1 MLFGL
6 TSSKLI
12 LSKMQAYSLRV
23 HLDNFIC
30 KYIQDVWNMWS
41 RYADTPRDACFHYL
55 YGSEYEE
62 TLKADVEVKA
72 GAGNVWR
79 NVQQLHG
86 AMIHIFD
93 NDTSVLQ
100 GGL

>member
-1 MLFGL
+1 M
-6 TSSKLI
+6 
-12 LSKMQAYSLRV
+12 
-23 HLDNFIC
+23 
-30 KYIQDVWNMWS
+30 
-41 RYADTPRDACFHYL
+41 
-55 YGSEYEE
+55 
-62 TLKADVEVKA
+62 KADVEVKA

>member
-1 MLFGL
+1 MQIHTGRVEYVEPLCGHAKRCL
-6 TSSKLI
+6 LSS
-12 LSKMQAYSLRV
+12 
-23 HLDNFIC
+23 
-30 KYIQDVWNMWS
+30 
-41 RYADTPRDACFHYL
+41 L
-55 YGSEYEE
+55 YGSEYEG
-62 TLKADVEVKA
+62 TWKADVEVKA
-72 GAGNVWR
+72 GAENVWR

>member
-1 MLFGL
+1 
-6 TSSKLI
+6 
-12 LSKMQAYSLRV
+12 MQIHTGRV
-23 HLDNFIC
+23 GYVEPLCGHAKRCLL
-30 KYIQDVWNMWS
+30 
-41 RYADTPRDACFHYL
+41 PLL
-55 YGSEYEE
+55 YGSEYEG
-62 TLKADVEVKA
+62 TWKDDVEVKA